1 MKLTKE
7 IETVVRVL
15 ATKFRFDYN
24 EAIQELTKQWS
35 NTVDGET
42 HPHPPHP
49 PHPPQQLTQETTN
62 DDHIK
67 TRRQEL
73 FAKISENIKTTITA
87 DRIATYKTSKGNT
100 QVAERDVISDIK
112 SIMDKDGITYTEAGS
127 QQSKD
132 FRNVG
137 DIGLNIEIKKTD
149 TNTIYFNDTCPSSD
163 IFYVIFVTGKTTKK
177 YCVPPQV
184 ICINGHEMVKDS
196 PWVYEY
202 QYKLEQL
209 KNEYARGEG
218 RKQREG
224 MISVYPRP
232 TYKADISQLIHH
244 NLVVETSNKK

>member
-15 ATKFRFDYN
+15 ATKFKFDYN

-35 NTVDGET
+35 NTVDSKT
-42 HPHPPHP
+42 QPQPQ
-49 PHPPQQLTQETTN
+49 PQQLVQETTN

-67 TRRQEL
+67 ARLRQEL
-73 FAKISENIKTTITA
+73 FTKISENIRTTITA

-149 TNTIYFNDTCPSSD
+149 TNTIYFNDTCPCRD

-177 YCVPPQV
+177 YYVPPQV

-224 MISVYPRP
+224 MMSVYPRP
-232 TYKADISQLIHH
+232 TYKADISELIYV
-244 NLVVETSNKK
+244 NEVSN